1 MRRALL
7 LALAACH
14 PPAPAKIEA
23 TPGPGISIA
32 LYDTFALVDDR
43 RAVDVRGGALE
54 LEHVDPGAALASLVI
69 EPLGDPHGLHIGE
82 CTRDALPELA
92 RAPDPHGKPAP
103 EPPPAD
109 STAHYAPVVRC
120 RADGPAGRYLVRIVY
135 VSNALRY
142 RAQHD
147 VTVIA
152 GRAALRAIVTSR
164 FAVATPSWQQRAD
177 LVIYEGVP
185 GGAHLP
191 REIVRGAAELDG
203 SIAVLA
209 PAAREVPAQLH
220 AIFDG
225 AQVLGPRP
233 ADNAAALDSTWAQG
247 STQDVWMW
255 LDLGKLR
262 LAPGPMHVHVELPG
276 EPARDAA
283 VPADR
288 RDQGS
293 SADAPLR
300 VPLWIDSSLHGFRQ
314 RFADFA
320 DDAALAERF
329 LITVANAGE
338 APREV
343 WIEEP
348 LRAVRRHW
356 LVRSWPGKATI
367 AGDRVHARVV
377 VQPGKLE
384 RVGFSVA
391 YGE

>member
-1 MRRALL
+1 MRRGALAWL

-14 PPAPAKIEA
+14 APPPVRIEA
-23 TPGPGISIA
+23 TPGAGISIA

-43 RAVDVRGGALE
+43 RSVDIGGGALE

-69 EPLGDPHGLHIGE
+69 EPLGGAHALHIGA

-92 RAPDPHGKPAP
+92 PLPGDAKAKAPAPDT
-103 EPPPAD
+103 
-109 STAHYAPVVRC
+109 TAHYAPVVRC
-120 RADGPAGRYLVRIVY
+120 RADGPPGRYLVRVLY
-135 VSNALRY
+135 VSTALRY

-147 VTVIA
+147 VNVARPDRATV
-152 GRAALRAIVTSR
+152 VSR
-164 FAVATPSWQQRAD
+164 FAVATPAWHQRAD
-177 LVIYEGVP
+177 VVIYEGVP

-191 REIVRGAAELDG
+191 REIVRGTAELDG
-203 SIAVLA
+203 SVAVLA
-209 PAAREVPAQLH
+209 PPAREVPAQLE

-225 AQVLGPRP
+225 AQVLGAKP

-255 LDLGKLR
+255 LDLGKLQ

-276 EPARDAA
+276 DGARDAA
-283 VPADR
+283 VPADHR
-288 RDQGS
+288 EEGTS
-293 SADAPLR
+293 PDAPLR
-300 VPLWIDSSLHGFRQ
+300 VPLWIDPSLHGFRQ

-329 LITVANAGE
+329 LITVANVGD

-343 WIEEP
+343 WVEEP
-348 LRAVRRHW
+348 LRAVRKRW

-367 AGDRVHARVV
+367 AGEHVHARVV
-377 VQPGKLE
+377 VRPGKLE